1 MDSDSAKE
9 RITDEIFKLES
20 DAVVEMF
27 EIDFSNL
34 QNDFSFL
41 DKKYKINLGSEPVYR
56 FCSSVNL
63 TNPLIWQG
71 KEYPPLP
78 IHTSDFE
85 IPSDGRLPR
94 PKLTIANPSGLLSTI
109 VLMNYDFHGCKV
121 TRKRTFAKFLD
132 DANFRS
138 RSGAKKNP
146 SKQAD
151 PQAFLPDEVFYIN
164 KKIAETRE
172 SLEFELTSI
181 LEMEGVRFPARE
193 MLADHCSFRYRGLGC
208 SYCGIPC
215 ETETG
220 KSFAEYGISA
230 YTNPNV
236 VLDLGTAQERN
247 APIELNEEFGRDV
260 MESIKWSVDRSYRKG
275 NVVNWP
281 GHKEPLV
288 PSLFVCVQSHEEPS
302 PNPYVS
308 KEFWIMDSC
317 QKTLS
322 SCLRRWGAEVRKGR
336 GVPFGG
342 FPETDGMKHA

>member
-20 DAVVEMF
+20 DAIIEMF

-41 DKKYKINLGSEPVYR
+41 DKQYKINIGSEPIYR

-63 TNPLIWQG
+63 TNPIIWQG
-71 KEYPPLP
+71 KEYQPLP
-78 IHTSDFE
+78 VHTTDFE

-94 PKLTIANPSGLLSTI
+94 PKLIIANPSGLLSTI

-132 DANFRS
+132 DANFRD
-138 RSGAKKNP
+138 RVDKDDIIVKTGNP
-146 SKQAD
+146 SGQAD
-151 PQAFLPDEVFYIN
+151 PQAFLPDEAFYIN
-164 KKIAETRE
+164 KKSAETRE

-193 MLADHCSFRYRGLGC
+193 MLADHCSFRYRGIGC
-208 SYCGIPC
+208 NYCGIPC

-220 KSFAEYGISA
+220 KSFAEYGISV
-230 YTNPNV
+230 YTHPDTEPREAIQ
-236 VLDLGTAQERN
+236 LA
-247 APIELNEEFGRDV
+247 NESGRD
-260 MESIKWSVDRSYRKG
+260 MIESIKWSVERGYVKG
-275 NVVNWP
+275 DVVNWP

-288 PSLFVCVQSHEEPS
+288 PSIFVCVQTHEEPS
-302 PNPYVS
+302 PNPYIS

-317 QKTLS
+317 QKTLNA
-322 SCLRRWGAEVRKGR
+322 CLKRWGAEVRRGR